1 MCKARNKATCIV
13 NLLNDLNHFLWSV
26 NNMNRF
32 SHFHCSN
39 LKLLNYPSTRI
50 TKLYFW
56 NFSSYDVLI
65 TLRWIWQGRVVP
77 SGCQTNKISLLFHKR
92 LDSKSIHYLL
102 HTIKWSSPCPLHWV
116 RHQVISL
123 GVSQA
128 IYPTWWAMARPFHDI
143 EAWGGKFK
151 AWQIH
156 VQTHFAHNYYK
167 CICNRK
173 WWCRLPV
180 MQLLATIIL
189 YKIRKIVEGRRH
201 WLITC
206 SAMTMQGQVP
216 NTLQLLFTNVS

>member
-1 MCKARNKATCIV
+1 M
-13 NLLNDLNHFLWSV
+13 SQ
-26 NNMNRF
+26 F

-39 LKLLNYPSTRI
+39 MKLLNYPSTRI
-50 TKLYFW
+50 IKFYSIHQKSSWNFS
-56 NFSSYDVLI
+56 NFSSYDLI
-65 TLRWIWQGRVVP
+65 NLCWIWRVRVVP
-77 SGCQTNKISLLFHKR
+77 SGCQTNKISLPFHKR
-92 LDSKSIHYLL
+92 LDSKSTHYLL

-116 RHQVISL
+116 RHQVNSL

-128 IYPTWWAMARPFHDI
+128 IHPTWWWAMARPFHDI
-143 EAWGGKFK
+143 EGWGGEFK

-156 VQTHFAHNYYK
+156 VQTHFAHYYYK

-180 MQLLATIIL
+180 MQLLAT
-189 YKIRKIVEGRRH
+189 RKIVEGRRH

-206 SAMTMQGQVP
+206 SAMTMHGQVQ